1 MRSIRDIYKI
11 GTGPSS
17 SHTMGPAR
25 AAVLF
30 RDEHPEA
37 DKFQAILYG
46 SLSKTG
52 RGHGTDRALRDA
64 FAPIEAEVI
73 FSEEDPRGL
82 KHPNTL
88 DLIAWRE
95 GKELGRIRIES
106 IGGGDIVIE
115 GREEDNQGEETYME
129 NSFAE
134 ILQFCQYR
142 YVDLVEYIEMNE
154 GPDIWDYLIGV
165 WHVMKRSVEEGLSRI
180 GELPGGL
187 HIQRKAKYMFEH
199 IVETKHPELVECQKV
214 CSYAYAVSEQNAD
227 NGTSVTIA
235 GMGGETI
242 LSILKAAPW
251 TADGQHTLLLQPQ
264 SHEEMVR
271 QYLAEN
277 GFAITREALVRD
289 RGTLYTVME
298 AKAGKMELSLSQVWG
313 GIGLAHD
320 PLADRYIVEKIVR
333 TQMALA
339 GAKRSTRLQAR
350 TEELREIL
358 TALLRA
364 REEWRHANR
373 RTN

>member
-1 MRSIRDIYKI
+1 MD
-11 GTGPSS
+11 T
-17 SHTMGPAR
+17 
-25 AAVLF
+25 
-30 RDEHPEA
+30 
-37 DKFQAILYG
+37 
-46 SLSKTG
+46 
-52 RGHGTDRALRDA
+52 
-64 FAPIEAEVI
+64 
-73 FSEEDPRGL
+73 
-82 KHPNTL
+82 
-88 DLIAWRE
+88 
-95 GKELGRIRIES
+95 
-106 IGGGDIVIE
+106 
-115 GREEDNQGEETYME
+115 
-129 NSFAE
+129 
-134 ILQFCQYR
+134 
-142 YVDLVEYIEMNE
+142 
-154 GPDIWDYLIGV
+154 
-165 WHVMKRSVEEGLSRI
+165 
-180 GELPGGL
+180 
-187 HIQRKAKYMFEH
+187 
-199 IVETKHPELVECQKV
+199 
-214 CSYAYAVSEQNAD
+214 
-227 NGTSVTIA
+227 VTIA

-277 GFAITREALVRD
+277 GFTITREALVRD

-313 GIGLAHD
+313 GVGLAHD

>member
-1 MRSIRDIYKI
+1 MCAENPGRVFCAISIKRFFSMKNQPRRNEVLVGTHMGNPICVLNHAWNERKAFIDGKERCVRKTQEGFSARFQSNGFSHEKPTPQERSSCGDAYGNTVCVLNHARNERTKPPERGETMRALELPPRLRLIAGWVPEGAYLADVGTDHGYLPTWLRLHGKI
-11 GTGPSS
+11 QGAVASDLRPGPLERAKVTGS
-17 SHTMGPAR
+17 
-25 AAVLF
+25 
-30 RDEHPEA
+30 
-37 DKFQAILYG
+37 LYG
-46 SLSKTG
+46 
-52 RGHGTDRALRDA
+52 TDN
-64 FAPIEAEVI
+64 IEYRLCNGLAGIRPSEV
-73 FSEEDPRGL
+73 D
-82 KHPNTL
+82 T
-88 DLIAWRE
+88 
-95 GKELGRIRIES
+95 
-106 IGGGDIVIE
+106 
-115 GREEDNQGEETYME
+115 
-129 NSFAE
+129 
-134 ILQFCQYR
+134 
-142 YVDLVEYIEMNE
+142 
-154 GPDIWDYLIGV
+154 
-165 WHVMKRSVEEGLSRI
+165 
-180 GELPGGL
+180 
-187 HIQRKAKYMFEH
+187 
-199 IVETKHPELVECQKV
+199 
-214 CSYAYAVSEQNAD
+214 
-227 NGTSVTIA
+227 VTIA

-313 GIGLAHD
+313 GVRLAHD

-350 TEELREIL
+350 TEELRETL